1 MAEAA
6 KRVLVVEDDREIREA
21 IAGCLEDLGV
31 EAIRARDGVEGL
43 ERLADGPAP
52 HAILLDLCMPRLDG
66 HGFLARMRANPCF
79 AEIPVISMT
88 AATYS
93 AAPHE
98 TSAHLQKPFD
108 FDELAQILVS
118 LCER

>member
-1 MAEAA
+1 VGSVA
-6 KRVLVVEDDREIREA
+6 KRVLVVEDDQDIREA

-31 EAIRARDGVEGL
+31 QAIRARDGIEGL
-43 ERLADGPAP
+43 ERLATEAAP

-66 HGFLARMRANPCF
+66 HGFLAAMRQNPAF

-88 AATYS
+88 AATHP
-93 AAPHE
+93 AAVADAD
-98 TSAHLQKPFD
+98 AHLAKPFD
-108 FDELAQILVS
+108 FDELAQILAS

>member
-1 MAEAA
+1 VPPA
-6 KRVLVVEDDREIREA
+6 KRVLVVEDDLEIREA

-31 EAIRARDGVEGL
+31 EAVRARDGIEGL
-43 ERLADGPAP
+43 ERLAAGPAP

-66 HGFLARMRANPCF
+66 HGFLARMRENPSY

-88 AATYS
+88 AATHAVVPES
-93 AAPHE
+93 
-98 TSAHLQKPFD
+98 SAHLSKPFD

-118 LCER
+118 LCG